1 MNRKWYILLVLLL
14 FLPVLACGGD
24 DATPTPIVIIVTPPP
39 GQPESPTEAAPPPV
53 PAGAIEILE
62 ANFAH
67 GLSEEMQAVDPG
79 SEFQPDETVY
89 LSLTIKG
96 RPKEG
101 AVTARFY
108 WDEVYIADASIDL
121 ADVNSGLLFSIGEN
135 TYAGYTLTHEQ
146 PFPIGDGYRADLFYN
161 DQALGSYPFRVV
173 PPADA
178 IATVIN
184 SVTLARG
191 ADEDYNP
198 IEPTTQF
205 GAADTVYLVGKGD
218 LGLATL
224 LQADWFVSGQLDEAG
239 TRRLTLDK
247 NIEDAG
253 FAFSFVPEGGWPTG
267 AHLVVLTVN
276 NQEIGRY
283 SFTTQ

>member
-1 MNRKWYILLVLLL
+1 MNKRWYILLVLLL
-14 FLPVLACGGD
+14 LLPALACGGD
-24 DATPTPIVIIVTPPP
+24 DPTPIVIVVTSPP
-39 GQPESPTEAAPPPV
+39 GQSESPTEAAPPP
-53 PAGAIEILE
+53 AQTGAIEILE

-67 GLSEEMQAVDPG
+67 GLSDEMQAIDPG
-79 SEFQPDETVY
+79 SEFQPDETIY

-108 WDEVYIADASIDL
+108 WDEVYIAEASIDL

-191 ADEDYNP
+191 ADENYNP

-205 GAADTVYLVGKGD
+205 SAADTVYLVGNGN
-218 LGLATL
+218 LGLETW

-239 TRRLTLDK
+239 TRSLTLEE
-247 NIEDAG
+247 NIENAG
-253 FAFSFVPEGGWPTG
+253 FAFSFVPEGGWPAG
-267 AHLVVLTVN
+267 EHWVILAVN
-276 NQEIGRY
+276 NEEIGRY